1 MNDFVELSRLVGVIL
16 RRWWLLVAFI
26 AIGASI
32 AYVMSQSQTPV
43 YQATTTILVGQSIK
57 SPQLVRTDLQTS
69 DALVQTYV
77 EMTHRQPVL
86 EGVIAALQLNTS
98 WDKLN
103 KQVTASQVLGT
114 QLIEIKVE
122 AGSSRTAKKIADEVA
137 HQMVL
142 ISPSTNLQ
150 DKEKY
155 PFYNFNRD
163 ELKNMQERIVNG
175 QTRLGEI
182 ETALKNPVSE
192 ARLAE
197 LQNEKSTLTLLLTE
211 WEKNYEGLLTLIRQE
226 KDLNEISVVETAHAN
241 NTPIR
246 PRVPLNTILGGGIGM
261 LLGLSLI
268 ILLDFL
274 DDTYKSLKDF
284 SQSTD
289 LNILGSVGK
298 INGKKYS
305 SKIIAH
311 EKPDSPITEAYRLI
325 RSRIQFRSA
334 DHPIRSIMVTSS
346 MPDEDKSVTAANLAV
361 VFAQANLK
369 TIIVDADLR
378 NPALHQIFDVEKAAG
393 LGDML
398 ASPELKLEDC
408 LKNTFD
414 DNLQILTSGKRLPD
428 PSERLGSQ
436 RMAEILA
443 ELNQVADIVIF
454 DSSPAAV
461 FADAVVL
468 SRQVDGVIVTIRAR
482 KSKRDAV
489 KQTLLDLQNVKAKVL
504 GVIFSSSA
512 MSNTSS
518 RRRAYLQER
527 SRFASTKESSKKV
540 RAAANQSLDLSNS
553 AMPSDKNEV
562 LSLETVDVDSAQSPD
577 LANVT
582 PANGKTELTSLGQ
595 VDVDTIPSPDLGEA
609 AMPTD
614 ENNES
619 TCLVDQVDVDPTQSG
634 AADDSAMPADENI
647 ELTGLGQADVDTIPS
662 PALTEAAMPADE
674 NTESTSLVDQVDVD
688 STPSPDLPD
697 SAMLSEENLEL
708 ALLDTDV
715 EEAKI
720 NDLQDSKGSHRAN
733 HKRRPRH

>member
-32 AYVMSQSQTPV
+32 AYVISQSQTPV

-57 SPQLVRTDLQTS
+57 SPQLVRTDVQTS
-69 DALVQTYV
+69 DALVPTYV
-77 EMTHRQPVL
+77 ELAHRQPVL
-86 EGVIAALQLNTS
+86 EGVIAALQLNTT

-103 KQVTASQVLGT
+103 AQVTASQVQGT
-114 QLIEIKVE
+114 QFIEIKVE
-122 AGSSRTAKKIADEVA
+122 AGSSRMAKKIANEVA

-150 DKEKY
+150 DPEKY

-182 ETALKNPVSE
+182 EIALKNPVSE
-192 ARLAE
+192 ARLTE

-378 NPALHQIFDVEKAAG
+378 
-393 LGDML
+393 
-398 ASPELKLEDC
+398 
-408 LKNTFD
+408 
-414 DNLQILTSGKRLPD
+414 
-428 PSERLGSQ
+428 
-436 RMAEILA
+436 
-443 ELNQVADIVIF
+443 
-454 DSSPAAV
+454 
-461 FADAVVL
+461 
-468 SRQVDGVIVTIRAR
+468 
-482 KSKRDAV
+482 
-489 KQTLLDLQNVKAKVL
+489 
-504 GVIFSSSA
+504 
-512 MSNTSS
+512 
-518 RRRAYLQER
+518 
-527 SRFASTKESSKKV
+527 
-540 RAAANQSLDLSNS
+540 
-553 AMPSDKNEV
+553 
-562 LSLETVDVDSAQSPD
+562 
-577 LANVT
+577 
-582 PANGKTELTSLGQ
+582 
-595 VDVDTIPSPDLGEA
+595 
-609 AMPTD
+609 
-614 ENNES
+614 
-619 TCLVDQVDVDPTQSG
+619 
-634 AADDSAMPADENI
+634 
-647 ELTGLGQADVDTIPS
+647 
-662 PALTEAAMPADE
+662 
-674 NTESTSLVDQVDVD
+674 
-688 STPSPDLPD
+688 
-697 SAMLSEENLEL
+697 
-708 ALLDTDV
+708 
-715 EEAKI
+715 
-720 NDLQDSKGSHRAN
+720 
-733 HKRRPRH
+733 